1 MVDRAAITDEAL
13 LAEVSRYDN
22 SPSFFVGVRVLSFS
36 LPSSGFGWALVVSE
50 SFGLGGLVA
59 ADGAG
64 DQNLLSIILVDGS
77 AWEMASK
84 GEKNLAEE
92 RVGGSAERIED
103 EGLL

>member
-1 MVDRAAITDEAL
+1 M
-13 LAEVSRYDN
+13 
-22 SPSFFVGVRVLSFS
+22 
-36 LPSSGFGWALVVSE
+36 SE

-64 DQNLLSIILVDGS
+64 DQNPLSIILVDGS